1 MEWKFLPEDKS
12 GPARKS
18 RDYRLFNERVI
29 KSAQLL
35 EKSLSEYI
43 VREDED
49 LNTNKL
55 LKETRE
61 IIALSDDPV
70 HTFRMLRRVRRYDDL
85 TYIHSLN
92 VAILCHEFANW
103 MHMPEEEQ
111 DILTLAGLLHDV
123 GKKGI
128 PGKIIKKAGL
138 LTDEEYELIKQ
149 HPQKGYDF
157 LKKHPLDE
165 RIMNAAL
172 MHHERCDGSG
182 YPQGLKA
189 DEIDDFA
196 KIVAIADYYDALTS
210 ARVYREPHCPFEV
223 FRMLQ
228 QERDKFDSTYLAVFM
243 EGVASFYIGC
253 EVVLS
258 NQKRARMVDTN
269 PTDQSNPIVKMDGLI
284 VNLAMAP
291 DVDVKEIC

>member
-12 GPARKS
+12 GSARKS

-123 GKKGI
+123 GKMGI

>member
-18 RDYRLFNERVI
+18 RDYQLFNERVI

-123 GKKGI
+123 GKMGI

>member
-1 MEWKFLPEDKS
+1 MEWKFLPEDKL
-12 GPARKS
+12 GPTRKS

-123 GKKGI
+123 GKMGI
-128 PGKIIKKAGL
+128 PGKIIKKAGS
-138 LTDEEYELIKQ
+138 LTEEEYEQIKQ

-182 YPQGLKA
+182 YPKGLKA
-189 DEIDDFA
+189 DDIDDFA

-228 QERDKFDSTYLAVFM
+228 QEREKFDPTYLAVFM
-243 EGVASFYIGC
+243 EGVGSFYIGC

-258 NQKRARMVDTN
+258 NQKRARIVDTN

-291 DVDVKEIC
+291 DIDVKEIC

>member
-1 MEWKFLPEDKS
+1 MEWKFLPEDKL
-12 GPARKS
+12 GPTRKS

-61 IIALSDDPV
+61 VIALSDDPV

-123 GKKGI
+123 GKMGI
-128 PGKIIKKAGL
+128 PGKIIKKAGS
-138 LTDEEYELIKQ
+138 LTEEEYEQIKQ

-182 YPQGLKA
+182 YPKGLKA
-189 DEIDDFA
+189 DDIDDFA

-228 QERDKFDSTYLAVFM
+228 QEREKFDPTYLAVFM
-243 EGVASFYIGC
+243 EGVGSFYIGC

-258 NQKRARMVDTN
+258 NQKRARIVDTN
-269 PTDQSNPIVKMDGLI
+269 PIDQSNPIVKMDGLI

-291 DVDVKEIC
+291 DIDVKEIC

>member
-123 GKKGI
+123 GKMGI

-284 VNLAMAP
+284 LNLAMAP

>member
-1 MEWKFLPEDKS
+1 MEWKFLMADKS
-12 GPARKS
+12 GPARKT
-18 RDYRLFNERVI
+18 RDYRLFSERVI
-29 KSAQLL
+29 KSARLL

-43 VREDED
+43 IKEDED

-55 LKETRE
+55 LRETRE
-61 IIALSDDPV
+61 IIALSEDPV

-103 MHMPEEEQ
+103 MRMSEEEQ
-111 DILTLAGLLHDV
+111 DELTLAGLLHDV
-123 GKKGI
+123 GKMGV
-128 PGKIIKKAGL
+128 PGKIIKKAGS
-138 LTDEEYELIKQ
+138 LTDEEFAIIRQ
-149 HPQKGYDF
+149 HPQKGYDL
-157 LKKHPLDE
+157 LKRHPLDE
-165 RIMNAAL
+165 RIKKAAL

-182 YPQGLKA
+182 YPNGLTE

-210 ARVYREPHCPFEV
+210 ARVYREPRCPFEV
-223 FRMLQ
+223 FRMFQ
-228 QERDKFDSTYLAVFM
+228 KEEQKFDSTYLQIFM

-253 EVVLS
+253 QVVLS
-258 NQKRARMVDTN
+258 DNRTARIVDTN
-269 PTDQSNPIVKMDGLI
+269 PTDQSNPIVKIDGLI

-291 DVDVKEIC
+291 ELDVKEIC

>member
-12 GPARKS
+12 GPVRKS

-123 GKKGI
+123 GKMGI

>member
-123 GKKGI
+123 GKMGI

-284 VNLAMAP
+284 VNFRSPLRRSTT
-291 DVDVKEIC
+291 

>member
-123 GKKGI
+123 GKMGI
-128 PGKIIKKAGL
+128 PGKVIKKAGL

-165 RIMNAAL
+165 RIM

-210 ARVYREPHCPFEV
+210 ARVYRESHCPFEV

>member
-123 GKKGI
+123 GKMGI

-138 LTDEEYELIKQ
+138 LTEEEYELIKQ

-165 RIMNAAL
+165 RIMNVAL

>member
-123 GKKGI
+123 GKMGI

-253 EVVLS
+253 ELVLS

>member
-12 GPARKS
+12 GSARKS

-123 GKKGI
+123 GKMGI

-138 LTDEEYELIKQ
+138 LTEEEYELIKQ

>member
-55 LKETRE
+55 LKDTRE

-103 MHMPEEEQ
+103 MRMPEEEQ

-123 GKKGI
+123 GKMGI
-128 PGKIIKKAGL
+128 PGKIIKKAGS

-165 RIMNAAL
+165 RIMNVAL

-182 YPQGLKA
+182 YPNGLKA

-228 QERDKFDSTYLAVFM
+228 QEKNKFDPAYLAVFM

-258 NQKRARMVDTN
+258 NQKRARIVDTN
-269 PTDQSNPIVKMDGLI
+269 PTDQSNPIVKIDGLI

>member
-123 GKKGI
+123 GKMGI

-210 ARVYREPHCPFEV
+210 ARVYREPHCPFKV

>member
-18 RDYRLFNERVI
+18 RDYRLFNEWVI

-123 GKKGI
+123 GKMGI

>member
-123 GKKGI
+123 GKMGI

-243 EGVASFYIGC
+243 EGVASFYIGW

>member
-43 VREDED
+43 VRKDED

-123 GKKGI
+123 GKMGI

>member
-123 GKKGI
+123 GKMGI

-182 YPQGLKA
+182 YPQGLKE

>member
-92 VAILCHEFANW
+92 VAILCHEFVNW

-123 GKKGI
+123 GKMGI

-138 LTDEEYELIKQ
+138 LTEEEYELIKQ

>member
-123 GKKGI
+123 GKMGI

-269 PTDQSNPIVKMDGLI
+269 PTDQGNPIVKMDGLI

>member
-18 RDYRLFNERVI
+18 RDYRFFSERVI

-43 VREDED
+43 VREDEN

-103 MHMPEEEQ
+103 MHMSEEEQ

-123 GKKGI
+123 GKMGI

-149 HPQKGYDF
+149 HPRKGYDF

-228 QERDKFDSTYLAVFM
+228 EEQEKFDPVYLAVFM
-243 EGVASFYIGC
+243 EGVGSFYIGC

-258 NQKRARMVDTN
+258 NQKRARIVDTN
-269 PTDQSNPIVKMDGLI
+269 PTDQSKPIVKMDGLI

-291 DVDVKEIC
+291 DIDVKEIC

>member
-123 GKKGI
+123 GKMGI
-128 PGKIIKKAGL
+128 PGNIIKKAGL

>member
-1 MEWKFLPEDKS
+1 MEWKFLSEDKS

-123 GKKGI
+123 GKMGI

-228 QERDKFDSTYLAVFM
+228 EEQEKFDPVYLAVFM
-243 EGVASFYIGC
+243 EGVGSFYIGC

-258 NQKRARMVDTN
+258 NQKRARIVDTN
-269 PTDQSNPIVKMDGLI
+269 PTDQSKPIVKMDGLI

-291 DVDVKEIC
+291 DIDVKEIC

>member
-1 MEWKFLPEDKS
+1 MEWKFLAENKA

-18 RDYRLFNERVI
+18 KDYRLFSERVI
-29 KSAQLL
+29 QSAQLL

-61 IIALSDDPV
+61 IIALSDDPT
-70 HTFRMLRRVRRYDDL
+70 HTFRILRRVRRYDDL

-92 VAILCHEFANW
+92 VAILCHEFAKW
-103 MHMPEEEQ
+103 MHMTEEEQ

-123 GKKGI
+123 GKMGV
-128 PGKIIKKAGL
+128 PGKIIKKAGSL
-138 LTDEEYELIKQ
+138 PEEEYSVIRQ

-182 YPQGLKA
+182 YPNGLKA

-196 KIVAIADYYDALTS
+196 KIVGIADCYDALTS
-210 ARVYREPHCPFEV
+210 A
-223 FRMLQ
+223 
-228 QERDKFDSTYLAVFM
+228 
-243 EGVASFYIGC
+243 GVATFYIGC

-258 NQKRARMVDTN
+258 DNKRALIVDTN
-269 PTDQSNPIVKMDGLI
+269 PMDQSNPIVKINGLI
-284 VNLAMAP
+284 VNLAM
-291 DVDVKEIC
+291 VQELDVKEIC

>member
-43 VREDED
+43 VRGDED

-123 GKKGI
+123 GKMGI

>member
-123 GKKGI
+123 GKMGI

-210 ARVYREPHCPFEV
+210 ARVYRESHCPFEV

-253 EVVLS
+253 EGVLC

>member
-123 GKKGI
+123 GKMGI

-253 EVVLS
+253 EVVLA

>member
-43 VREDED
+43 LREDED

-123 GKKGI
+123 GKMGI

>member
-1 MEWKFLPEDKS
+1 M
-12 GPARKS
+12 
-18 RDYRLFNERVI
+18 
-29 KSAQLL
+29 
-35 EKSLSEYI
+35 SEYI

-123 GKKGI
+123 GKMGI

>member
-1 MEWKFLPEDKS
+1 MEWKFLLEDKS
-12 GPARKS
+12 GSARKS

-123 GKKGI
+123 GKMGI
-128 PGKIIKKAGL
+128 PGKIIKKAGS

-182 YPQGLKA
+182 YPNGLKA

-228 QERDKFDSTYLAVFM
+228 QEREKFDPAYLAVFM
-243 EGVASFYIGC
+243 EGVGSFYIGC

>member
-103 MHMPEEEQ
+103 IHMPEEEQ

-123 GKKGI
+123 GKMGI

-165 RIMNAAL
+165 RIMNVAL
-172 MHHERCDGSG
+172 MHHERCDDSG

>member
-123 GKKGI
+123 GKMGI

-138 LTDEEYELIKQ
+138 LTEEEYELIKQ

-228 QERDKFDSTYLAVFM
+228 QERDRFDSTYLAVFM

>member
-103 MHMPEEEQ
+103 MHIPEEEQ

-123 GKKGI
+123 GKMGI

>member
-123 GKKGI
+123 GKMGI

-172 MHHERCDGSG
+172 MHH
-182 YPQGLKA
+182 
-189 DEIDDFA
+189 
-196 KIVAIADYYDALTS
+196 
-210 ARVYREPHCPFEV
+210 
-223 FRMLQ
+223 
-228 QERDKFDSTYLAVFM
+228 
-243 EGVASFYIGC
+243 
-253 EVVLS
+253 
-258 NQKRARMVDTN
+258 
-269 PTDQSNPIVKMDGLI
+269 
-284 VNLAMAP
+284 
-291 DVDVKEIC
+291 

>member
-123 GKKGI
+123 GKMGI

-149 HPQKGYDF
+149 HPQNGYDF

>member
-103 MHMPEEEQ
+103 IHMPEEEQ

-123 GKKGI
+123 GKMGI

-138 LTDEEYELIKQ
+138 LTEEEYELIKQ

-228 QERDKFDSTYLAVFM
+228 QERDKFDFTYLAVFM